1 MKFLVFATDL
11 LPVGGLPSSGTAI
24 RTFGLVEGLRS
35 NGHQVTVSVPQTAID
50 GFDNAQ
56 KKKDSKAHIDSLT
69 RELAFSASNQL
80 ELVAEIQPDVIIC
93 GHWPA
98 VQFPQKPSQVLIVDL
113 AGPHML
119 ERHFQG
125 SGDQQAATLAK
136 ISAIATADGLLA
148 SGPSQRKYFES
159 FVSRTGLPSP
169 QFAQISM
176 PLAPTPEAKNSKKSK
191 EFPHF
196 FFGGVFLPWQNP
208 SHCLEHVADFLQRTE
223 QGKLTLIGGKHPH
236 YKVDSGVYEKL
247 FSSLETNQR
256 VNTFP
261 LLPYE
266 QYLSHLEHAD
276 VALDLMSWNLERELA
291 IPIRS
296 TNYLNSGIPVIHN
309 NFSDLS
315 KLIVKYDAGWCVE
328 PDNSEALEKL
338 LEEIASDPDIVEE
351 KSKNAKTLAKDCFDW
366 SKAVRPLI
374 EMAENL
380 RKEGCSFFDISINQ
394 QDSANLSPQKEK
406 PLSQSFLTREKN
418 LKSVEVL
425 LTNKGRPS
433 SSETTLVLKSSAPSS
448 DHGFL
453 RDSSAFKEV
462 GRTTIPSGSKLDD
475 QWVKVDLEKEVE
487 AGSLMNLEIQSLSDS
502 PETFP
507 WTFHASP
514 YPLDVLKQGVNLIKD
529 TSLCIRTT
537 HHRSDS

>member
-1 MKFLVFATDL
+1 M
-11 LPVGGLPSSGTAI
+11 
-24 RTFGLVEGLRS
+24 
-35 NGHQVTVSVPQTAID
+35 
-50 GFDNAQ
+50 
-56 KKKDSKAHIDSLT
+56 DSLT

-80 ELVAEIQPDVIIC
+80 ELVADIQPDVIIC

-125 SGDQQAATLAK
+125 SADQQAATLAK
-136 ISAIATADGLLA
+136 ISAIATADGLVA

-159 FVSRTGLPSP
+159 FVARTGLPAP
-169 QFAQISM
+169 KFAQISM
-176 PLAPTPEAKNSKKSK
+176 PLAPPTPKAKDSKNSE
-191 EFPHF
+191 EFPQF

-208 SHCLEHVADFLQRTE
+208 SHCLEYVAGFLQRAE
-223 QGKLTLIGGKHPH
+223 KGKLTLIGGKHPH

-247 FSSLETNQR
+247 FSSLETNKR
-256 VNTFP
+256 VNSFP

-266 QYLSHLEHAD
+266 EYLGHLETAD

-296 TNYLNSGIPVIHN
+296 TNYLNSGIPVIHI

-315 KLIVKYDAGWCVE
+315 KLIVKYNAGWCVE
-328 PDNSEALEKL
+328 PDNSKALESV
-338 LEEIASDPDIVEE
+338 LEEIASNPKLVEE
-351 KSKNAKTLAKDCFDW
+351 KSKNAKTLAKECLDW

-380 RKEGCSFFDISINQ
+380 ANGGCSFFDISINQ
-394 QDSANLSPQKEK
+394 QDSANLSPQKDES
-406 PLSQSFLTREKN
+406 LTQRFLARENN
-418 LKSVEVL
+418 LKTVEVL
-425 LTNKGRPS
+425 LTSKGIAS
-433 SSETTLVLKSSAPSS
+433 NSETTLVLKSAAPSS
-448 DHGFL
+448 NHSLL
-453 RDSSAFKEV
+453 RNISSFEEV
-462 GRTTIPSGSKLDD
+462 GRTTIPSGSKLEDH
-475 QWVKVDLEKEVE
+475 WAKIDLERKVE
-487 AGSLMNLEIQSLSDS
+487 AGSLMSLEIHSSSES

-514 YPLDVLKQGVNLIKD
+514 YPLDILKQGTKVIKD
-529 TSLCIRTT
+529 ASLCIRTR
-537 HHRSDS
+537 HQS